1 MGFSFRKSFK
11 VGPFRTTLTHRGI
24 TSSIGARGVRYSKT
38 TRYSD
43 VGGRRSR
50 IGNLD
55 NNAVS
60 ETEDNDTQAAASE
73 GNPVVGFLFLA
84 VIACV
89 IYAWV
94 F

>member
-24 TSSIGARGVRYSKT
+24 TNSIGAGGVRYSKS
-38 TRYSD
+38 TRYTD
-43 VGGRRSR
+43 VGSRRSR

-55 NNAVS
+55 NNAVT
-60 ETEDNDTQAAASE
+60 ETEGNDNQAAASE
-73 GNPVVGFLFLA
+73 GNPVVGFIILA
-84 VIACV
+84 VIAYV
-89 IYAWV
+89 IYLWV